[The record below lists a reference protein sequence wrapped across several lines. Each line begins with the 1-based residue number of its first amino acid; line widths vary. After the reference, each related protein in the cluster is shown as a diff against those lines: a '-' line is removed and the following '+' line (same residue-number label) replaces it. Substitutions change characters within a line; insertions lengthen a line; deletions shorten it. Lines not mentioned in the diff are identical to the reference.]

1 MKDSFQTLKRPEY
14 VHALLNPLPV
24 YATAMGFLAL
34 IAGLVLRSQAAQ
46 GAALLIVLVGTLSVW
61 PVAEYGEKG
70 YDRVYSM
77 SNEDG
82 QKWLTNHAGQAN
94 SVLWIFS
101 VTATIAA
108 AGIFTLWKFPKA
120 GAWLSML
127 GLVGSLACL
136 LAGGWISYT
145 GGKVRHTEFRNGPP
159 PEPPRGRESRD

>member
-1 MKDSFQTLKRPEY
+1 MNDFLQTLKQPEY

-34 IAGLVLRSQAAQ
+34 IAGLLLRSRAAQ
-46 GAALLIVLVGTLSVW
+46 GTALLIVLVGTLSVC
-61 PVAEYGEKG
+61 PVAEYGEQG

-77 SNEDG
+77 SNKDG
-82 QKWLTNHAGQAN
+82 QKWLTNHAGRAN
-94 SVLWIFS
+94 SVLWIFY

-108 AGIFTLWKFPKA
+108 AGIFTLWKFPKV
-120 GAWLSML
+120 GAWLSVL

-136 LAGGWISYT
+136 LAGGWISYA

-159 PEPPRGRESRD
+159 PESPHGRESRD